1 MNSGPARTAA
11 EWIAEFVVA
20 RGVDRV
26 YGLQGGHIQ
35 PIWDH
40 LAQRK
45 VRIVDVRD
53 EGAAVHMAHCHAVL
67 TGEVG
72 IALVTAG
79 PGVTNCVTAI
89 ANAQLERAPVLL
101 IGGCAPI
108 PQDDL
113 GPLQGIDHVSI
124 MKPVTRSARTL
135 RTADN
140 LLRDLD
146 KAWST
151 AMGDGN
157 PPGPVYVEIP
167 TDVLRMRVP
176 PGIVLPEYLAPK
188 APRRIPPEP
197 QHVARAAALIGA
209 ARRPL
214 VLTGRGAMGNATE
227 LTRFLD
233 ASGALYLDTQESRG
247 LVPGTHPSFVGAV
260 RARVMKE
267 ADLVI
272 AIGRKLDY
280 QTGYGSPAVFPNARW
295 IRIADNAEELRE
307 NRRGEVEL
315 FAHPGLALE
324 AMTASLPARGAV
336 DTAWTKSMRDEHLR
350 RSAKYA
356 EELARAPAGNDGHM
370 HPNRIFAALRKVLA
384 PDAITIA
391 DGGDIL
397 SFARLGLDA
406 PRTYL
411 DAGTFGCL
419 GVGYTVRCR
428 GGAASSR
435 PTSCRGQRRWRIRY
449 QCDGDRQR
457 KATRCQGGF
466 HHRQQRG
473 VEHRAARPADELRR
487 PRRRYH
493 ARLERLRRHGARV
506 RSACRARDGSGSAR
520 GRAPGGIHQGPGLAR
535 RGRDAGC
542 AQFRRWQ
549 GARLGAR
556 LSGAH
561 CLGRRREGAPAV
573 SGVLNLGE
581 IVGAHAR
588 LSPDKIAARDS
599 RRAIT
604 FAQWNARACRLAN
617 ALLGLGL
624 QKGDRVALLAY
635 NRLEWMEIYVA
646 LAKAGLVAVPINF
659 RLVGTEISYIAEHC
673 GARAF
678 IVEDEL
684 IDSVE
689 GSATPLPLPRAAGSG
704 SATARGRD
712 GPAWRR

>member
-1 MNSGPARTAA
+1 MSAIPARTAA

-67 TGEVG
+67 TGQVG

-197 QHVARAAALIGA
+197 QHVARAAALIACGAPA
-209 ARRPL
+209 ARPHRPRRDGQCGGAHAL
-214 VLTGRGAMGNATE
+214 SRCERRTVSRHAGEPRPRARNAPVVRRRGARPCHEG
-227 LTRFLD
+227 
-233 ASGALYLDTQESRG
+233 SR
-247 LVPGTHPSFVGAV
+247 PS
-260 RARVMKE
+260 RRDRSQARLPDRLRL
-267 ADLVI
+267 A
-272 AIGRKLDY
+272 G
-280 QTGYGSPAVFPNARW
+280 VFPNARW

-307 NRRGEVEL
+307 NRRGEAEL

-356 EELARAPAGNDGHM
+356 DELARAPAGNDGHM

-419 GVGYTVRCR
+419 GVGTPFGVAAALLHPGRQVVVVS
-428 GGAASSR
+428 GDGAFGINAMEIDSA
-435 PTSCRGQRRWRIRY
+435 
-449 QCDGDRQR
+449 
-457 KATRCQGGF
+457 K
-466 HHRQQRG
+466 
-473 VEHRAARPADELRR
+473 
-487 PRRRYH
+487 
-493 ARLERLRRHGARV
+493 RHGAKAVFIIANNAAWNIERLDQQMNYGGRV
-506 RSACRARDGSGSAR
+506 
-520 GRAPGGIHQGPGLAR
+520 
-535 RGRDAGC
+535 
-542 AQFRRWQ
+542 
-549 GARLGAR
+549 
-556 LSGAH
+556 
-561 CLGRRREGAPAV
+561 
-573 SGVLNLGE
+573 
-581 IVGAHAR
+581 
-588 LSPDKIAARDS
+588 
-599 RRAIT
+599 
-604 FAQWNARACRLAN
+604 
-617 ALLGLGL
+617 
-624 QKGDRVALLAY
+624 
-635 NRLEWMEIYVA
+635 
-646 LAKAGLVAVPINF
+646 
-659 RLVGTEISYIAEHC
+659 VGTTLAWSDYA
-673 GARAF
+673 GMARAF
-678 IVEDEL
+678 GLHAERVTDPDRL
-684 IDSVE
+684 E
-689 GSATPLPLPRAAGSG
+689 GALREAFTKAPALLDVVVTQDALSSDAGKG
-704 SATARGRD
+704 LGWVPDFQALTAWD
-712 GPAWRR
+712 DAEKERRR